1 MKIKKNQS
9 IFSKSENTKKEKN
22 MIEWMQETLQRV
34 FCLHMKI
41 KKLLILF
48 CSVINHRITESTEHK
63 RTQKTKL
70 GTNSPKTKAHIFQLF
85 ISEKKE
91 RLGMRMTQ
99 NSIET

>member
-1 MKIKKNQS
+1 MKIKENQS

-34 FCLHMKI
+34 FCLHMKL

-48 CSVINHRITESTEHK
+48 CSVINHRITESIEHK

-70 GTNSPKTKAHIFQLF
+70 EKNGLKTKAHIFNYLSQ
-85 ISEKKE
+85 KRK
-91 RLGMRMTQ
+91 RG
-99 NSIET
+99 

>member
-1 MKIKKNQS
+1 MKIKENQS

-34 FCLHMKI
+34 FCLHMKL

-48 CSVINHRITESTEHK
+48 CSVINHRITESIEHK

-70 GTNSPKTKAHIFQLF
+70 VKNGLKTKAHIFNYLSQ
-85 ISEKKE
+85 KRK
-91 RLGMRMTQ
+91 RD
-99 NSIET
+99 